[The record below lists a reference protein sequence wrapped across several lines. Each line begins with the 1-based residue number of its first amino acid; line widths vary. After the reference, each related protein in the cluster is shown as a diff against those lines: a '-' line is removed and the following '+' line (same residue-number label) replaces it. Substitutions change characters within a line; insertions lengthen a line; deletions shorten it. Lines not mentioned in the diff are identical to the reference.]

1 MLSEFGPLW
10 GTKSVQRLRDPH
22 ASVTFPSEDAR
33 IRVDPPERLT
43 PGRLV
48 ATTAC
53 SGRHETPGTGPTPA
67 AGTAYCTTIS
77 AREPMPRIT
86 PAPMKA
92 TSIRSSVECGV
103 EVQTWRS
110 KTPIRRVPSMNIAIP

>member
-1 MLSEFGPLW
+1 MPQTRDPDLGRLEGGIVRLRGFTLSGHGRSMLSEFGPLW

-53 SGRHETPGTGPTPA
+53 SGRHETPGTGPPPA
-67 AGTAYCTTIS
+67 AGA
-77 AREPMPRIT
+77 AL
-86 PAPMKA
+86 
-92 TSIRSSVECGV
+92 
-103 EVQTWRS
+103 
-110 KTPIRRVPSMNIAIP
+110 